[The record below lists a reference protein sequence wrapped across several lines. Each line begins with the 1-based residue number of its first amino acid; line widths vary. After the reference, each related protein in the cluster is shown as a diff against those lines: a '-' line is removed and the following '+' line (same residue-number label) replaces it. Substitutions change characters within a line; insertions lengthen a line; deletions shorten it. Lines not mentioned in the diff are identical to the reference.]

1 MSMCQSDSEWAE
13 ETETARENTTKK
25 FMNTEMAE
33 ADGRGEAEGGR
44 KGGREGG
51 EIRHFA
57 RGPT

>member
-44 KGGREGG
+44 KGG

>member
-33 ADGRGEAEGGR
+33 ADGRGEAEGKAEGG
-44 KGGREGG
+44 KEGGREGK
-51 EIRHFA
+51 
-57 RGPT
+57 